1 MNQRYFSL
9 SEYFRNNYQEKVY
22 KLSINAG
29 FTCPNRE
36 NGNRGCIF
44 CSDFG
49 SGEFGGNIENSITKQ
64 IEEQKEFLKNRK
76 NAKKFIA
83 YFQSFTNTYAP
94 VEKLRSLYYEALNC
108 EDIIGI
114 AIATRPDCLS
124 EEVLDLLSE
133 INEKYFLWVELG
145 FQTANEDTGKIIRR
159 GYNNEVFLKS
169 VSKLNER
176 NIKVV
181 SHIIFGLPFEDRND
195 NIKTVKYIKDLGLWG
210 LKIHSLFIYDDSD
223 LKDYYMENKFPLL
236 EKDEYIKTV
245 CDALEMLP
253 KDLVIHR
260 LTGDGEKSRMVYPD
274 WSKDKLS
281 VIGSIQKELKIRDT
295 YQGKNYTSN

>member
-9 SEYFRNNYQEKVY
+9 SEYFQNNYQEKVY

-159 GYNNEVFLKS
+159 GYNNEVFLKL

-181 SHIIFGLPFEDRND
+181 SHIIFGLPFEDRDD

-210 LKIHSLFIYDDSD
+210 LKIHSLFIYNDSD
-223 LKDYYMENKFPLL
+223 LKDYYMKNKFPLL

>member
-9 SEYFRNNYQEKVY
+9 SEYFQNNYQEKAY

>member
-253 KDLVIHR
+253 KD
-260 LTGDGEKSRMVYPD
+260 
-274 WSKDKLS
+274 
-281 VIGSIQKELKIRDT
+281 
-295 YQGKNYTSN
+295 

>member
-9 SEYFRNNYQEKVY
+9 SEYFQNNYQEKAY

-124 EEVLDLLSE
+124 EEILDLLSE

-181 SHIIFGLPFEDRND
+181 SHIIFGLPFEDRDD

-281 VIGSIQKELKIRDT
+281 VIGGIQKELKIRDT

>member
-145 FQTANEDTGKIIRR
+145 LQTANEDTGKIIRR

-181 SHIIFGLPFEDRND
+181 SHIIFGLPFEDRDD

-210 LKIHSLFIYDDSD
+210 LKIHSLFIYEDSD

-253 KDLVIHR
+253 EDLVIHR

-281 VIGSIQKELKIRDT
+281 VIGGIQKELKIRDA
-295 YQGKNYTSN
+295 YQGKHYTSN

>member
-181 SHIIFGLPFEDRND
+181 SHIIFGLPFEDRDD

-281 VIGSIQKELKIRDT
+281 VIGGIQKELKIRDT

>member
-9 SEYFRNNYQEKVY
+9 SEYFRNNYHDKVY

-36 NGNRGCIF
+36 NGNRGCLF

-145 FQTANEDTGKIIRR
+145 FQTAKEDTGNIIRR
-159 GYNNEVFLKS
+159 GYNNDVFS
-169 VSKLNER
+169 DAVSKLNER

-181 SHIIFGLPFEDRND
+181 SHIIFGLPFEDRDD

-210 LKIHSLFIYDDSD
+210 LKIHSLFIYEDSD

-253 KDLVIHR
+253 EDLVIHR

-281 VIGSIQKELKIRDT
+281 VIGGIQKELKIRDA
-295 YQGKNYTSN
+295 YQGKHYTSN

>member
-145 FQTANEDTGKIIRR
+145 FQTAKEDTGNIIRR
-159 GYNNEVFLKS
+159 GYNNDVFS
-169 VSKLNER
+169 DAVSKLNER

-181 SHIIFGLPFEDRND
+181 SHIIFGLPFEDRDD

-210 LKIHSLFIYDDSD
+210 LKIHSLFIYEDSD

-281 VIGSIQKELKIRDT
+281 VIGGIQKELKIRDA
-295 YQGKNYTSN
+295 YQGKHYTSN